1 MDRLSILKCKT
12 MRRITQYYIAEA
24 DHLNGIRSVKYLLS
38 EVWGQARSNQNV
50 ARITFKAAD
59 EFLSQFQERDGK
71 IIQKHLIETLTQ
83 TEGGMDLIVA
93 FQKHLQEKSFQVN
106 LREGSSALFDL
117 TVFTRQ

>member
-1 MDRLSILKCKT
+1 
-12 MRRITQYYIAEA
+12 MRRITQYYIAED

-38 EVWGQARSNQNV
+38 EVWGLERSNHIV
-50 ARITFKAAD
+50 ARITFKAVD

-93 FQKHLQEKSFQVN
+93 FQKHLQEKSFQKN
-106 LREGSSALFDL
+106 LHEGSALFDL
-117 TVFTRQ
+117 KVLTRL